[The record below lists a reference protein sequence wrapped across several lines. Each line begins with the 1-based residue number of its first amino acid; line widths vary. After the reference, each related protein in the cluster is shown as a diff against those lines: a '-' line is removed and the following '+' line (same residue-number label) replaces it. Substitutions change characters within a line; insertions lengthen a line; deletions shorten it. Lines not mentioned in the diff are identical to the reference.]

1 MTAVQKG
8 ECLFF
13 ELLQKGASEGPPLWN
28 VDMSHSV
35 RFRAIKE
42 CNLIGFY
49 FLLPELLDLVKKHY
63 RGHIMENCF
72 FFFMFAC
79 KHSDISTYKG
89 PHLCRHTSRHSP
101 HVFVLTRESV
111 LASFFLLPFPDEVQ
125 AANKENIIWC
135 IEPRLPASLMP
146 TQNAKCRTDVSVVT
160 QTFKQSKSE
169 HNKSQWKS
177 YIIFPKSNA
186 HDCNFVVELFFV

>member
-63 RGHIMENCF
+63 RGHIMENSF
-72 FFFMFAC
+72 FSFHVCMQTQRYLDLQAT
-79 KHSDISTYKG
+79 I
-89 PHLCRHTSRHSP
+89 CRHTSRHSP

-125 AANKENIIWC
+125 AANKENIIWY
-135 IEPRLPASLMP
+135 IESRLPASLMP

-186 HDCNFVVELFFV
+186 HDCNFVVEFFFV